1 MMYCDQMKKG
11 RKNLIFIITYIAY
24 SSVYISRIN
33 LSMAGPGLKEIG
45 ALTTAQ
51 LGFLGTAFSVVYAVG
66 RLFNSMW
73 ADTAEPRTMIG
84 IGLLGTG
91 LASLGVGLLPP
102 FAAILL
108 LWCANAFAQS
118 MLWASVLRIISSMYT
133 DSRERTSRLSL
144 IVSTVAT
151 GQVAGILCS
160 LLILNNIGLQ
170 WAFLIPGFWT
180 VALAGLVVFTYP
192 LVERKKTA
200 AGESSES
207 ENRKETAKN
216 TDGAEQAAEAGKTPA
231 AEASRNPFARMLE
244 VCRIAEVRLAMIP
257 CVFMGLLKDNVTL
270 WMAVYY
276 VDTYGI
282 RLEDM
287 SWYVLFI
294 PLVGLAA
301 RLLFALFLK
310 LARYNEHIVSMFS
323 FAGSLAASVLLVT
336 VHDPVV
342 AVIALSLVYA
352 CMSLTNSSML
362 SIFPARY
369 LSKGCMAAISGVLDF
384 VAYLGAGIGSTV
396 FGLTIDR
403 YGYGMMFASWAVM
416 SVIGGVIMY
425 LLVRKL
431 KKEQQ

>member
-200 AGESSES
+200 AE
-207 ENRKETAKN
+207 KLTETGN
-216 TDGAEQAAEAGKTPA
+216 GK
-231 AEASRNPFARMLE
+231 EASRNPFARMLE

-301 RLLFALFLK
+301 RLLFALLLK

-323 FAGSLAASVLLVT
+323 FAGSLVASVLLVT